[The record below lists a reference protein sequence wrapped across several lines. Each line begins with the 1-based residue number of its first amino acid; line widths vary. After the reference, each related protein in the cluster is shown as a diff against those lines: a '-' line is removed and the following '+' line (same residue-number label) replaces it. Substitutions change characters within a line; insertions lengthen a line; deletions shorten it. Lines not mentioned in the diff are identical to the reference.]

1 MNCSNCG
8 YKSVVFNTAKSKTH
22 VYRERMCDK
31 CGNKWYTVESV
42 GGAEISSIISSI
54 KETKRYERSGSV

>member
-8 YKSVVFNTAKSKTH
+8 HKSVVFNTAKSKTH

-42 GGAEISSIISSI
+42 GGADIGGIINTI
-54 KETKRYERSGSV
+54 KEAKRFERNKKD